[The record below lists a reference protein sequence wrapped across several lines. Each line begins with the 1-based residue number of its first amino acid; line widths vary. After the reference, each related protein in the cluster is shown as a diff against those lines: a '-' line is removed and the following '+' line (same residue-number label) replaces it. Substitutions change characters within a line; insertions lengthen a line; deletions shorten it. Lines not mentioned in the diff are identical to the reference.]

1 MLGLGLGVH
10 DLSARSQDD
19 GPLAPGM
26 IKMLLSLKADIHAK
40 TAAEGLN
47 AMDRR

>member
-1 MLGLGLGVH
+1 MGVH

-26 IKMLLSLKADIHAK
+26 INTLLSLKADIHAV
-40 TAAEGLN
+40 TAVEGLN
-47 AMDRR
+47 AMDCR